1 MNTFKFWM
9 LCNVLIK
16 GIYAICVTVAAISF
30 DKPAILW
37 WYLLL
42 LLVGYEL
49 SSEHKNKEER

>member
-9 LCNVLIK
+9 LSNVLIK

-30 DKPAILW
+30 DKPVILW

-49 SSEHKNKEER
+49 NGERKNKEER